1 VSSNYAVELENV
13 TAGYMVARGF
23 RSILKQFV
31 VVLRGV
37 NLRVSYGERVAII
50 GESGSGKTTL
60 LRVIL
65 GLLRPKTG
73 KVIVLGK
80 DIYGVKGR
88 ARAEVLKRIGYV
100 PQDPYRSLNP
110 VLKVKDII
118 KEPLEAYGYSG
129 ELIEDRIREVVRLVG
144 LPLNVLDETPEELSG
159 GMRQRV
165 LIARALVAYPK
176 MLLLDEP
183 TSALDVSVQ
192 AQIISLLNSIYE
204 SFNITMITVTHDLA
218 VAQYLADR
226 VVILKDGQ
234 VVEEGEF
241 ESILKEPKSEY
252 TRSLVMSYQLLS
264 NMSRSES
271 EESRL

>member
-31 VVLRGV
+31 VVLKGI
-37 NLRVSYGERVAII
+37 NLRISHGERVAII

-73 KVIVLGK
+73 RVLVLGK
-80 DIYGVKGR
+80 DVYRVKGHVR
-88 ARAEVLKRIGYV
+88 TEVLKRIGYV

-118 KEPLEAYGYSG
+118 KEPLEAYGYSNK
-129 ELIEDRIREVVRLVG
+129 LIEDRIKEVVKFVG
-144 LPLNVLDETPEELSG
+144 LPLNVLDDTPEELSG

-176 MLLLDEP
+176 ILLLDEP

-204 SFNITMITVTHDLA
+204 SFNITMITITHDLA
-218 VAQYLADR
+218 VAQYLADK

-234 VVEEGEF
+234 IVEEGEF
-241 ESILKEPKSEY
+241 ESILKGSKSEY

-264 NMSRSES
+264 K
-271 EESRL
+271 L

>member
-37 NLRVSYGERVAII
+37 NLRVNYGERVAII

-80 DIYGVKGR
+80 DIYRVKGR

-118 KEPLEAYGYSG
+118 KEPLEAYGYSS

-234 VVEEGEF
+234 IVEEGEF

-271 EESRL
+271 EKSRL

>member
-1 VSSNYAVELENV
+1 MSSNYAVELENV

-37 NLRVSYGERVAII
+37 NLRVNYGERVAII

-80 DIYGVKGR
+80 DIYRVKGR
-88 ARAEVLKRIGYV
+88 ARAEVLKRIGHV

-118 KEPLEAYGYSG
+118 KEPLEAYGYSS

-234 VVEEGEF
+234 IVEEGEF

-271 EESRL
+271 EKSRL

>member
-37 NLRVSYGERVAII
+37 NLRVSHGERVAII

-80 DIYGVKGR
+80 DIYRVKGR
-88 ARAEVLKRIGYV
+88 ARAGVLKRIGYV

-118 KEPLEAYGYSG
+118 KEPLEAYGYSS

-234 VVEEGEF
+234 IVEEGEF

>member
-1 VSSNYAVELENV
+1 MSSNYAVELENV

-37 NLRVSYGERVAII
+37 NLRVNYGERVAII

-80 DIYGVKGR
+80 DIYRVKGR

-118 KEPLEAYGYSG
+118 KEPLEAYGYSS

-234 VVEEGEF
+234 IVEEGEF

-271 EESRL
+271 EKSRL